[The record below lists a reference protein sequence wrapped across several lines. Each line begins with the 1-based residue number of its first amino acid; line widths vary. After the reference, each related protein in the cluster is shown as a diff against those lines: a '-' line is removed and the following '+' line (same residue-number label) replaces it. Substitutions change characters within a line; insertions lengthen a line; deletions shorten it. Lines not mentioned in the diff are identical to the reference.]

1 MREVTIKD
9 GEDIIAIR
17 PFDIAW
23 ENSHIGEP
31 TKVHITG
38 MVLGVNTD
46 QLKGKEKCG
55 PEVKRV
61 IYNGPATV
69 VLWAD
74 GTKTVV
80 KCQPGDV
87 FDRRIGFLTAL
98 AKKVYGGRGKF
109 NDIIRKA
116 TEEGY

>member
-1 MREVTIKD
+1 MREVFIKD
-9 GEDIIAIR
+9 GESIMEIMPYNIT
-17 PFDIAW
+17 W
-23 ENSHIGEP
+23 ENCIGETP
-31 TKVHITG
+31 TVHIDG
-38 MVLGVNTD
+38 LLWGGSIVG
-46 QLKGKEKCG
+46 QLKGMAKCG

-61 IYNGPATV
+61 IFNEPATI

-80 KCQPGDV
+80 RCQPGDV

-98 AKKVYGGRGKF
+98 AKKVYGGRGRF

-116 TEEGY
+116 TGEE

>member
-1 MREVTIKD
+1 MREVILKD

-17 PFDIAW
+17 PYNITW
-23 ENSHIGEP
+23 ESCIGEL
-31 TKVHITG
+31 TTVHIRVDTI
-38 MVLGVNTD
+38 TY
-46 QLKGKEKCG
+46 QPKGNAKCG

-116 TEEGY
+116 TEEGC